1 MALSL
6 YSFLY
11 SLTHSRIWSREELAL
26 MLNHDIL
33 MEDPKERA
41 GESGRVQRM
50 HSRKR
55 GQWEQRHG
63 AAEWFDVS
71 KD

>member
-1 MALSL
+1 
-6 YSFLY
+6 
-11 SLTHSRIWSREELAL
+11 